1 MSETELARLMGLT
14 QSTVSR
20 LLSGK
25 SVLTVE
31 HLYKF
36 AEALQVSVHD
46 LLEE

>member
-1 MSETELARLMGLT
+1 MGLS

-31 HLYKF
+31 HLFSF
-36 AEALQVSVHD
+36 AEALHVSVHD
-46 LLEE
+46 LLK